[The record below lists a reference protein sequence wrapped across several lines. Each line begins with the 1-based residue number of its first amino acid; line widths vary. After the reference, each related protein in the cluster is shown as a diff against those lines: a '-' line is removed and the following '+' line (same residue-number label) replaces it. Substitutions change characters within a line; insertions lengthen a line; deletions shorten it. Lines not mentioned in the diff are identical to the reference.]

1 MTQKLTLFSQEVDDF
16 VLELKIDADATF
28 HDLHRLIQ
36 QACGYDD
43 TQNHSFL
50 ICDEDWRIR
59 HRIRQTDTGDTAID
73 EDLYLM
79 DETPLGDF
87 LEEEGQ
93 RVAYVYDPEGQRF
106 FLMEL
111 TENIFGQPQPEPIVS
126 RRHGKAPA
134 QYLTEEDEPAARPA
148 SDEADTA
155 DFYGD
160 EDFEEDELDMEGF
173 EISEQ

>member
-36 QACGYDD
+36 EACGYDD
-43 TQNHSFL
+43 ARNHCFL

-59 HRIRQTDTGDTAID
+59 HRIRQADTGETTID
-73 EDLYLM
+73 EDLFLM
-79 DETPLGDF
+79 DETPLADF

-93 RVAYVYDPEGQRF
+93 RLAYVYDPEGERF

-111 TENIFGQPQPEPIVS
+111 TENLFGQPQPTPVVS
-126 RRHGKAPA
+126 RRHGQAPA
-134 QYLTEEDEPAARPA
+134 QFLTEEPEPAQPA
-148 SDEADTA
+148 ATPDTDVA

-160 EDFEEDELDMEGF
+160 EGFEEDELDTEGF